1 MSLKVGR
8 RDQEKGMEVRWRP
21 WVEGATPES
30 RGGTGMVRP
39 WEQREGQGLCT
50 HTFGV
55 VDETAF
61 VLENRK
67 THKKRKNPE

>member
-1 MSLKVGR
+1 M
-8 RDQEKGMEVRWRP
+8 
-21 WVEGATPES
+21 
-30 RGGTGMVRP
+30 GMVRP